1 MIGRATNALDVYRRL
16 IAIQIRSQIEYR
28 VAFVLDLVTVALT
41 TATGFGTLALILQRF
56 ENIGGWTL
64 GQVAFLYGIVEA
76 SFGTM
81 DLIFGGF
88 DPDTFAP
95 MVQRGLFDQLLLR
108 PLGLTL
114 QVLGSQFVMRRLSR
128 VAQGVAVFCIG
139 LALTDIHWTVW
150 KVAYLPIVFG
160 SLILFFGGLYI
171 IGSTSTFWTVQR
183 VEAIN
188 IFTYGGAEM
197 MSYPMHIYTKWM
209 RRFFTYI
216 LPAIFL
222 VYYPALYILDKPDP
236 LQMPVFSPFLSPLAG
251 AGMMFVALAFWRFGV
266 RHYASTGT

>member
-1 MIGRATNALDVYRRL
+1 MIRRKTNALDMYRRL

-28 VAFVLDLVTVALT
+28 VAFVLDLVAVALT

-76 SFGTM
+76 AFGTM

-139 LALTDIHWTVW
+139 LALTDIRWTVW

-183 VEAIN
+183 IEVIN
-188 IFTYGGAEM
+188 IFTYGGSEM
-197 MSYPMHIYTKWM
+197 MSYPMHIYSKWM
-209 RRFFTYI
+209 RRFFTFVV
-216 LPAIFL
+216 PAIFL
-222 VYYPALYILDKPDP
+222 SYYPALYILDKPDP
-236 LQMPVFSPFLSPLAG
+236 LLMPAFAPFLSPLVGVGTILA
-251 AGMMFVALAFWRFGV
+251 ALAFWRFGV